1 MNRRNSLIAL
11 GVTAAAL
18 LASSGLALT
27 PVLSQQQALQA
38 TREGDTMFHENGAY
52 VWGPYL
58 LKTYTEDIKL
68 RIDSPEVDGIALG
81 TPYERLR
88 YESFLASFQD
98 EALTPVQTTALA
110 RSLQNK
116 VTFLLYT
123 HSPRGVGEEEE
134 QWQQAYHLGKVKAAA
149 NREHSYLDAYREAT
163 LTIGGRTVKAQPA
176 FDGPYRDQF
185 TLPTGGSDFRFLG
198 VVRYTFNLTGLP
210 TTGTATLRFKDSQGK
225 VFTQKTNLSQVR

>member
-1 MNRRNSLIAL
+1 MNRRNPLIATL
-11 GVTAAAL
+11 AL
-18 LASSGLALT
+18 LLAGSSLALT

-38 TREGDTMFHENGAY
+38 AQAGDTMFHQNGAY
-52 VWGPYL
+52 VWGSYL
-58 LKTYTEDIKL
+58 LKTYTEDVRL
-68 RIDSPEVDGIALG
+68 RVDSPEVDGIALG

-98 EALTPVQTTALA
+98 QALTPAQTTSLA

-134 QWQQAYHLGKVKAAA
+134 QWQQAYNLGKVKPAA

-163 LTIGGRTVKAQPA
+163 LSVGGRTLKAQPA

-198 VVRYTFNLTGLP
+198 VVRYTFDLAGLP
-210 TTGTATLRFKDSQGK
+210 TTGTATLTFKDSQGK
-225 VFTQKTNLSQVR
+225 VFTQKANLSQVR

>member
-1 MNRRNSLIAL
+1 MRCLRTLGTLLVASVLSAPVSAL
-11 GVTAAAL
+11 A
-18 LASSGLALT
+18 

-38 TREGDTMFHENGAY
+38 TREGDLMFHQNGAY
-52 VWGPYL
+52 VWGSYL

-68 RIDSPEVDGIALG
+68 RVDSPEIDGIAIG

-134 QWQQAYHLGKVKAAA
+134 QWQQAYHLGKVKPTA

-163 LTIGGRTVKAQPA
+163 LTIGGRTVKAQPV

-185 TLPTGGSDFRFLG
+185 TLPTGGADFRFLG
-198 VVRYTFNLTGLP
+198 VVRYTFDVGGLP
-210 TTGTATLRFKDSQGK
+210 TSGTATLTFRDSQGK
-225 VFTQKTNLSQVR
+225 VFTQKANLSQVR